1 MSLLDSLRRGWWSGW
16 AEFPE
21 LLAGGAGLLESLIPG
36 DTPDDPLERLKDWSN
51 QAAKGL
57 RLEGGEGTSEG
68 LLEKIMEGVGAAPGT
83 VASIAPFMLA
93 TGGLGGV
100 AGAGA
105 AIARPAIAFGAHG
118 LIRHGDE
125 GLPTAIGHGLR
136 GAAEGAVFGGLGRWA
151 SGKYIPKAAE
161 KILAKRRE
169 LTAVGGEQALAAKR
183 YLGGGPLA
191 ETGIDSLSRQLKRRG
206 LHGVSTG
213 GFVGSMTGLH
223 GGDLEESIAAGTT
236 MGLLGFL
243 ASGKYR
249 EPSMAREEKI
259 AEVGK
264 TIEERALKGD
274 LPKADRLGVVDDV
287 TAEQATAYEAFKIAK
302 AADDPTRT
310 TFAKSA
316 FNNLKPEQQEAVLE
330 GHAGHIPMGLERLR
344 QGMARGGLDENGKVI
359 HKASAADTFEVE
371 LNLGDIHREQ
381 STLAKRRLRA
391 EKAGDEG
398 ELVNIKLAEEALRLE
413 EVATIRAWI
422 PPTSTAGSALRA
434 VGLARRYSPE
444 WFEAVK
450 SWEKATGKPIA
461 DRIRTLAKLSDG
473 DPEMLSRLGHAMDTP
488 KLWDYF
494 QEYWINGLLSGIP
507 TQAVNTSSNALR
519 GGIDVAEK
527 SAALAMEVKAS
538 GGKFTK
544 ADAIGEIQADIKAG
558 FAATG
563 PAVKMFFKLL
573 REDYKEQ
580 FVKDNPRWESHTY
593 RSKLDHPTAS
603 IPGKPGKVVRFPG
616 TALQAMDIA
625 FKIIAGERYAAS
637 KSYRMALDKVKSR
650 EIKPEQMRA
659 EMDRLNGVGEAVEWT
674 ELRHYGSPELV
685 SQAGWK
691 PTRTDAHGGIWFTEG
706 KEYLSGAHTKIYIP
720 KNKLL
725 RIDDI
730 IFGGD
735 RAASKK
741 LLDLLPRGR
750 SKTDEIALA
759 KKLGYWGVKRGRDVA
774 LTPEGVKAAK
784 TSRPTDV
791 GGMPHMDVLKAM
803 KENAQRLTFTSPLG
817 AGMQKVLSVRDIE
830 VPIPILGDA
839 RPGTMLIPFVSTP
852 WNVIK
857 AAVARSPLGLLRL
870 KNLKQKYKNNKMT
883 SQEYYREMAATWMGT
898 TLTVVLVGAAKAGFV
913 TGGGPVN
920 QQDRQNLLSTGWR
933 PYSLKF
939 GDVYLQLQR
948 LEPLGTILGM
958 AGDIAELGDSDD
970 KAGKIIATIKDNMT
984 DKSFLYG
991 LETFAKA
998 FSNPEQFGSIY
1009 LRQMQGSMV
1018 PTFFAKMAQAVDP
1031 YQRQQEAFG
1040 ATAGVPDS
1048 MAYRIPGVSMALPLK
1063 ASALGEPR
1071 ERWGVGNVDTTLGK
1085 IASGVQSVV
1094 AAMPLSF
1101 GREDREVEQE
1111 FNRLRGH
1118 KGMPPSMPRRTKK
1131 LRLRGVDGTDV
1142 ELTTDEYAIYDRY
1155 HAMAK
1160 EQLAKMIASPQYA
1173 RIPDA
1178 LKSQML
1184 LKTYRKFR
1192 AAANKQVNQ
1201 MIMRRTTVGN

>member
-1 MSLLDSLRRGWWSGW
+1 MSLLDSLRRGWWEGW

-36 DTPDDPLERLKDWSN
+36 DTPDDPLERLKDWGN

-57 RLEGGEGTSEG
+57 RLEGGEGRPEG
-68 LLEKIMEGVGAAPGT
+68 LLEKIMQGVGAAPGT

-93 TGGLGGV
+93 TGSLGGV
-100 AGAGA
+100 AGVGA

-118 LIRHGDE
+118 LVRHGDE

-136 GAAEGAVFGGLGRWA
+136 GAAEGAVFGGLGMWA
-151 SGKYIPKAAE
+151 GGKYIPKAAE

-169 LTAVGGEQALAAKR
+169 LTSIAGAEALAEKKL
-183 YLGGGPLA
+183 LGEKLA
-191 ETGIDSLSRQLKRRG
+191 ETGIDSLSRNLKRRA

-213 GFVGSMTGLH
+213 GFVGGMTGLH
-223 GGDLEESIAAGTT
+223 GGDWEESVASGTT

-249 EPSMAREEKI
+249 EPSMVREERV

-264 TIEERALKGD
+264 GIEEKALKGE

-287 TAEQATAYEAFKIAK
+287 VAEQATAYEAFKTAK

-310 TFAKSA
+310 SFSKAA
-316 FNNLKPEQQEAVLE
+316 FNNLTKEQQEAVLK
-330 GHAGHIPMGLERLR
+330 GHEGHIPQGLERLR
-344 QGMARGGLDENGKVI
+344 QGMARGGLDENGKVVY
-359 HKASAADTFEVE
+359 KASSADTFAAE

-381 STLAKRRLRA
+381 ATIAKQRLRA
-391 EKAGDEG
+391 EKAGNEG
-398 ELVNIKLAEEALRLE
+398 ELVNIRLAEEALRLE
-413 EVATIRAWI
+413 EVAALRDWI

-434 VGLARRYSPE
+434 IGLARRYSPE
-444 WFEAVK
+444 WFEAVR
-450 SWEKATGKPIA
+450 SWEKATGKPVA
-461 DRIRTLAKLSDG
+461 DRIRTLAKLSEG

-494 QEYWINGLLSGIP
+494 QEYWINGLLSGLP

-527 SAALAMEVKAS
+527 SVALAAEVKAS
-538 GGKFTK
+538 KGAFTK
-544 ADAIGEIQADIKAG
+544 ADAIGEIQADLRGG

-603 IPGKPGKVVRFPG
+603 IPGKAGKIIRFPG

-625 FKIIAGERYAAS
+625 FKIIAGERYAAA
-637 KSYRMALDKVKSR
+637 KSYRMALDKVKKG
-650 EIKPEQMRA
+650 EIKPEQMKV
-659 EMDRLNGVGEAVEWT
+659 EMDRLNGVGEG
-674 ELRHYGSPELV
+674 L
-685 SQAGWK
+685 
-691 PTRTDAHGGIWFTEG
+691 
-706 KEYLSGAHTKIYIP
+706 
-720 KNKLL
+720 
-725 RIDDI
+725 
-730 IFGGD
+730 
-735 RAASKK
+735 
-741 LLDLLPRGR
+741 
-750 SKTDEIALA
+750 
-759 KKLGYWGVKRGRDVA
+759 
-774 LTPEGVKAAK
+774 
-784 TSRPTDV
+784 
-791 GGMPHMDVLKAM
+791 MPHMDVLKAM

-830 VPIPILGDA
+830 IPIPILGDA

-870 KNLKQKYKNNKMT
+870 KSLKQKYKNNDIT
-883 SQEYYREMAATWMGT
+883 TQEYYREMAATWMGT

-998 FSNPEQFGSIY
+998 FSNPEQFGAIY

-1018 PTFFAKMAQAVDP
+1018 PTFFAKIAQAVDP

-1048 MAYRIPGVSMALPLK
+1048 MAYRIPGVSMALPMK
-1063 ASALGEPR
+1063 TSALGEPR
-1071 ERWGVGNVDTTLGK
+1071 ERWGVGNVDTMLGK

-1094 AAMPLSF
+1094 AATPVSL
-1101 GREDREVEQE
+1101 GRGDREVEKE

-1142 ELTTDEYAIYDRY
+1142 ELTTEEYAIYDRY

-1160 EQLAKMIASPQYA
+1160 DQLAKMIASPQYA
-1173 RIPDA
+1173 RIPEA
-1178 LKSQML
+1178 LQAQML
-1184 LKTYRKFR
+1184 LKTYRKYR
-1192 AAANKQVNQ
+1192 AAANKQVNS